1 MANIERV
8 SPLGAV
14 GALRSA
20 EVLFPAVTTTL
31 SVDGLTCE
39 MSERSFQSLLNI
51 RGDADQPE
59 FAETIYRSLE
69 LAVPRLPN
77 TCSIKE
83 HKQLIWLGPDEW
95 LYKTRPDRADF
106 MGAGLRQALNAMH
119 HAVVDVS
126 SGYTTL
132 VLKGPAAHLILA
144 RGCPLDLH
152 PKVFTAH
159 KVAQSHVGKAAV
171 TLVVLEAGTHIE
183 VTVRRSF
190 APYLRDWLSAASDQ

>member
-14 GALRSA
+14 GAPRSA
-20 EVLFPAVTTTL
+20 DVLFPAVTTTL
-31 SVDGLTCE
+31 SVDGSDCDL
-39 MSERSFQSLLNI
+39 SERSFQSLLNI

-69 LAVPRLPN
+69 LALPRLPN
-77 TCSIKE
+77 TCSVKE

-106 MGAGLRQALNAMH
+106 MGAGLRHALSGMH

-132 VLKGPAAHLILA
+132 VIKGPAAHLLLA

-152 PKVFTAH
+152 PKVFTTH
-159 KVAQSHVGKAAV
+159 KVAQSHVSKAAV
-171 TLVVLEAGTHIE
+171 TLVALEAGAHFE

-190 APYLRDWLSAASDQ
+190 ASYLHAWLCAASDH